1 MKQSLSILLLLAI
14 CWQITGRL
22 HTILLFNLNQ
32 ETIAKTLCENKN
44 QPSKKC
50 HGKCVLTKAIK
61 TENEREQKQSSVS
74 KEQNEILACGQTEEQ
89 ELFLSSMQLSYPPLH
104 SFPAEGYLV
113 TLIHP
118 PSHS

>member
-44 QPSKKC
+44 RPSKKC
-50 HGKCVLTKAIK
+50 HGKCVLAKAIK

-74 KEQNEILACGQTEEQ
+74 KEQNELLACEITDENTIH
-89 ELFLSSMQLSYPPLH
+89 FSSTLLAYQPIYP
-104 SFPAEGYLV
+104 STTEGYLSTV
-113 TLIHP
+113 IHP